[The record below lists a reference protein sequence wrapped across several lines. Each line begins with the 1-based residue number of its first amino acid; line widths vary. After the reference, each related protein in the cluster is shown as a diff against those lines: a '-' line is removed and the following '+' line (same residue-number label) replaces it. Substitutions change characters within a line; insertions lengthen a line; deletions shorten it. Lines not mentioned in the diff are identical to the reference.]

1 MTILSG
7 SDVALFVKERQ
18 AKQVRA
24 LRQSAKV
31 LPRLAIIQT
40 TQDPVTNTYVR
51 LKQQYAQDILVE
63 TERHLISQSDIYA
76 TIEDLNQRADVHGII
91 VQLPL
96 DDQRQTEEIVHLID
110 PKKDVDGLGSDQY
123 FTPATPMAIAWLLAA
138 YGVDLSTKSIAIV
151 GQGRLVGA
159 PLAKLWRE
167 NGYQIS
173 TYDSSTQDL
182 TGELRQHD
190 LIVTATGAPGLIVS
204 DMVQIGAIVVDAGTA
219 SEHGKIVS
227 DVASDVRTRDDLTI
241 TPEKGGVGP
250 LTVAALID
258 NVISAARAT
267 VSSS

>member
-96 DDQRQTEEIVHLID
+96 DDQRQT
-110 PKKDVDGLGSDQY
+110 VDGLGSDQY

-167 NGYQIS
+167 NGYQFS

>member
-31 LPRLAIIQT
+31 VPRLAIIQT

-51 LKQQYAQDILVE
+51 LKQQYAEDILVE
-63 TERHLISQSDIYA
+63 TECHLISQSDIHQ
-76 TIEDLNQRADVHGII
+76 TINELNQRTDVHGII

-96 DDQRQTEEIVHLID
+96 EDKSQTEEIVHLID
-110 PKKDVDGLGSDQY
+110 PSKDVDGLGSDQY

-159 PLAKLWRE
+159 PLAKMWKE
-167 NGYQIS
+167 NGYQVT
-173 TYDSSTQDL
+173 TYDSSTKDL
-182 TGELRQHD
+182 SGDLRHHD
-190 LIVTATGAPGLIVS
+190 LIMTATGVPGLIES
-204 DMVQIGAIVVDAGTA
+204 DMIQIGATLVDAGTA
-219 SEHGKIVS
+219 SEHGKIIS
-227 DVASDVRTRDDLTI
+227 DVSPDVRSRDDLTI
-241 TPEKGGVGP
+241 TPERGGVGP

-258 NVISAARAT
+258 NVITAARRT
-267 VSSS
+267 VSSN